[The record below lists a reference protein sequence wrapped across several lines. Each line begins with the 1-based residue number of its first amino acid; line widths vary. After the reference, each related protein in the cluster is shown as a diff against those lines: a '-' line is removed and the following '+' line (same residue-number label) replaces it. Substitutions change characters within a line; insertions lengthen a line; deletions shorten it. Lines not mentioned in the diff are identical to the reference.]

1 MKDIEEMIGPLARV
15 EPGTPGGRPSG
26 AGARALLASI
36 TAEPPGGGATAPA
49 RAGRRGPKRL
59 ALGLAVAAVAAA
71 AIVVGPSLLD
81 DGVLVTPSY
90 AVTKDSDGVV
100 WVKVRDFRDVA
111 GLTKQLRDLGV
122 PAIVDYAPLGKMCR
136 EPRAT
141 YVKDI
146 PQGLYYPPTNI
157 PGEKEGWQMR
167 IDTRLFKPGQTFV
180 WTLTALPG
188 GESSTSTILMN
199 DPVKPCVLVPDDTP
213 KMKTIESQLFAYRTA
228 TTKGRSLAGYRV
240 DGKTVGEV
248 VPEIEKRGLKVTY
261 ALIEPNPRNLGGYA
275 IDPHE
280 QDIPVGKDWTV
291 WEAEE
296 SIRKPKLIRLLVT
309 KEHLDWNPV
318 YDGGSRDDV
327 IKE

>member
-15 EPGTPGGRPSG
+15 EPGAPGGRPSG

-36 TAEPPGGGATAPA
+36 TAGPPGGGGSAPA
-49 RAGRRGPKRL
+49 RVRRRGPRRL
-59 ALGLAVAAVAAA
+59 ALGLAAAAVAAA
-71 AIVVGPSLLD
+71 GIVVGPSLLD
-81 DGVLVTPSY
+81 DGALVTRSY

-100 WVKVRDFRDVA
+100 WVRVRDFRDVA

-122 PAIVDYAPLGKMCR
+122 PAIVDYAPAGKKCR

-141 YVKDI
+141 YVEDI
-146 PQGLYYPPTNI
+146 PQGLYDPPTNI
-157 PGEKEGWQMR
+157 PGEKDSWQMR

-180 WTLTALPG
+180 WTLTALPDG
-188 GESSTSTILMN
+188 GSSTSTILME
-199 DPVKPCVLVPDDTP
+199 DPVKPCVLVPDDSVQMRSAP
-213 KMKTIESQLFAYRTA
+213 PEILAYRPA
-228 TTKGRSLAGYRV
+228 TMKGRSLAGYRV

-261 ALIEPNPRNLGGYA
+261 AVIEPNPRNLGGYA
-275 IDPHE
+275 IDPHK
-280 QDIPVGKDWTV
+280 QDISVGKDWTV

-296 SIRKPKLIRLLVT
+296 STRKSGLIRLLVT
-309 KEHLDWNPV
+309 EEHLGWNPV
-318 YDGGSRDDV
+318 YGDDSRDNV

>member
-1 MKDIEEMIGPLARV
+1 MKDIEAMIGPLARV
-15 EPGTPGGRPSG
+15 EPGTPGGRPSD

-36 TAEPPGGGATAPA
+36 TAEPPGGGVAVPA
-49 RAGRRGPKRL
+49 RARRRGPRRL
-59 ALGLAVAAVAAA
+59 ALGLAAAAVAAA
-71 AIVVGPSLLD
+71 GIVVGPSLLD
-81 DGVLVTPSY
+81 DGALTTPSY
-90 AVTKDSDGVV
+90 AVTKDSHGVV

-122 PAIVDYAPLGKMCR
+122 PAIVDYAPPGKKCR
-136 EPRAT
+136 EPRAA

-146 PQGLYYPPTNI
+146 PQGLYDPPTNI

-167 IDTRLFKPGQTFV
+167 IDTTLFKPGQTFV
-180 WTLTALPG
+180 WTLTALPDG
-188 GESSTSTILMN
+188 QTGTSTILMN

-213 KMKTIESQLFAYRTA
+213 KRTSEPELFAYRMA

-261 ALIEPNPRNLGGYA
+261 LIIDPNPRNLGGFG
-275 IDPHE
+275 IDPQR

-296 SIRKPKLIRLLVT
+296 STRKPRLIRLLVT
-309 KEHLDWNPV
+309 REHLDWNPL
-318 YDGGSRDDV
+318 YAGGSRDNV

>member
-1 MKDIEEMIGPLARV
+1 MKDIEAVIGPLARV
-15 EPGTPGGRPSG
+15 EPGAPGGHPSG

-36 TAEPPGGGATAPA
+36 TAEPPGGAAVPG
-49 RAGRRGPKRL
+49 RAKRRGPRRL
-59 ALGLAVAAVAAA
+59 VLGLAAAAVAAA
-71 AIVVGPSLLD
+71 GVVVGPSLLH
-81 DGVLVTPSY
+81 DGALTTPSY
-90 AVTKDSDGVV
+90 AVTKDSHGVV
-100 WVKVRDFRDVA
+100 WVRVRDFRDVA
-111 GLTKQLRDLGV
+111 GLAKQLRDLGV
-122 PAIVDYAPLGKMCR
+122 PAVVDYVPAGKKCR

-141 YVKDI
+141 RVEDI
-146 PQGLYYPPTNI
+146 PRGIYDPPTNL
-157 PGEKEGWQMR
+157 PGAKYGWQMR

-188 GESSTSTILMN
+188 GMSSTSTILME
-199 DPVKPCVLVPDDTP
+199 DPVKPCVLVPDDTE
-213 KMKTIESQLFAYRTA
+213 KMRRTPEILAYRLA

-261 ALIEPNPRNLGGYA
+261 LVMDPNPRNLGGYA
-275 IDPHE
+275 TDPHK

-296 SIRKPKLIRLLVT
+296 STRKPGLIRLLVT
-309 KEHLDWNPV
+309 KEHLGWNPV
-318 YDGGSRDDV
+318 YDGGSRDNV

>member
-1 MKDIEEMIGPLARV
+1 MKDIEKLIEPLARV
-15 EPGTPGGRPSG
+15 APGAPGGSPSDG
-26 AGARALLASI
+26 GARALLASI
-36 TAEPPGGGATAPA
+36 TAEPPGGGAVSA
-49 RAGRRGPKRL
+49 RAGRRGPRRA
-59 ALGLAVAAVAAA
+59 ALGLAAAAVAATG
-71 AIVVGPSLLD
+71 IVVGPSLLTND
-81 DGVLVTPSY
+81 TLTTPSY

-111 GLTKQLRDLGV
+111 GLAKQLRDLGV
-122 PAIVDYAPLGKMCR
+122 PAIVDYVPAGKKCR
-136 EPRAT
+136 EPRAA
-141 YVKDI
+141 YVEDI
-146 PQGLYYPPTNI
+146 PQGIYDPPTNL
-157 PGEKEGWQMR
+157 PGSKHGWQMR

-188 GESSTSTILMN
+188 GGSSTSTILME

-213 KMKTIESQLFAYRTA
+213 KMTSEPELFDRTA

-248 VPEIEKRGLKVTY
+248 LPEIEKRGLKVGY
-261 ALIEPNPRNLGGYA
+261 WIIKPNPRNLGGFA
-275 IDPHE
+275 IDPRR

-296 SIRKPKLIRLLVT
+296 SSRKPGLIRLLVT

-318 YDGGSRDDV
+318 YDGGSRDNV